1 MPPKENLERA
11 CEECIHYWAC
21 SRQCGEP
28 MAQSSATGCECYE
41 TIKSSMAYYVGALDG
56 VKGKIQN
63 RLRELAEADKDGRV
77 VPVRWETDLFRP
89 GGVWRCKSGMK
100 WHIASVS
107 WGKDSLAMLLMLIA
121 KGYPLNE
128 VVFYDTG
135 MEFEAIYHTRDQ
147 MLPRLE
153 QLGIKYTRLEPENPF
168 LFDMLERPVCSKQK
182 GTHQGYGWCGGLC
195 RWGTTGKL
203 KAIDRYAEARDA
215 MVYVGIAA
223 DETPRLEKERKPYKL
238 HPLAE
243 WGMTKADALAYCY
256 ENGFSWLEG
265 TIRLYDVLDRV
276 SCWCCCN
283 KNLRELRN
291 MCIYLPEYWER
302 LKDLQRK
309 IDRPMKGYYKGK
321 PRGVFELEQRFR
333 AELEQEAKA

>member
-1 MPPKENLERA
+1 
-11 CEECIHYWAC
+11 
-21 SRQCGEP
+21 
-28 MAQSSATGCECYE
+28 
-41 TIKSSMAYYVGALDG
+41 
-56 VKGKIQN
+56 
-63 RLRELAEADKDGRV
+63 
-77 VPVRWETDLFRP
+77 
-89 GGVWRCKSGMK
+89 MK

-107 WGKDSLAMLLMLIA
+107 WGKDSLAMLLTLIA

-243 WGMTKADALAYCY
+243 WGMTEADALAYCY

-291 MCIYLPEYWER
+291 MYASLPEYWER

-309 IDRPMKGYYKGK
+309 IDRPMTVSYTHLTL
-321 PRGVFELEQRFR
+321 PTT
-333 AELEQEAKA
+333 

>member
-1 MPPKENLERA
+1 MK
-11 CEECIHYWAC
+11 IYI
-21 SRQCGEP
+21 S
-28 MAQSSATGCECYE
+28 
-41 TIKSSMAYYVGALDG
+41 
-56 VKGKIQN
+56 GKITGD
-63 RLRELAEADKDGRV
+63 RRYKAKFREVEKKLAAAG
-77 VPVRWETDLFRP
+77 
-89 GGVWRCKSGMK
+89 
-100 WHIASVS
+100 HIV
-107 WGKDSLAMLLMLIA
+107 
-121 KGYPLNE
+121 LNPA
-128 VVFYDTG
+128 T
-135 MEFEAIYHTRDQ
+135 A
-147 MLPRLE
+147 
-153 QLGIKYTRLEPENPF
+153 PEG
-168 LFDMLERPVCSKQK
+168 LRPVD
-182 GTHQGYGWCGGLC
+182 YMRLC
-195 RWGTTGKL
+195 F
-203 KAIDRYAEARDA
+203 AMMEAADVVLFMQDYQDSRGA

-243 WGMTKADALAYCY
+243 WGMTEADALAYCY

-309 IDRPMKGYYKGK
+309 VDRPMKGYYKGK

>member
-1 MPPKENLERA
+1 
-11 CEECIHYWAC
+11 
-21 SRQCGEP
+21 
-28 MAQSSATGCECYE
+28 
-41 TIKSSMAYYVGALDG
+41 
-56 VKGKIQN
+56 
-63 RLRELAEADKDGRV
+63 
-77 VPVRWETDLFRP
+77 
-89 GGVWRCKSGMK
+89 MK

-243 WGMTKADALAYCY
+243 WGMPEADAMAYCY

-291 MCIYLPEYWER
+291 VVRRAVLFASGDEVTLQNLPSS
-302 LKDLQRK
+302 
-309 IDRPMKGYYKGK
+309 M
-321 PRGVFELEQRFR
+321 LESIARSDTPVHV
-333 AELEQEAKA
+333 

>member
-1 MPPKENLERA
+1 
-11 CEECIHYWAC
+11 
-21 SRQCGEP
+21 
-28 MAQSSATGCECYE
+28 
-41 TIKSSMAYYVGALDG
+41 
-56 VKGKIQN
+56 
-63 RLRELAEADKDGRV
+63 
-77 VPVRWETDLFRP
+77 
-89 GGVWRCKSGMK
+89 MK

-135 MEFEAIYHTRDQ
+135 MEFEAIYHIRDQ

-243 WGMTKADALAYCY
+243 WVMPEADALAYCY

-302 LKDLQRK
+302 RLAAD
-309 IDRPMKGYYKGK
+309 IISHK
-321 PRGVFELEQRFR
+321 PYTPLRFCFATR
-333 AELEQEAKA
+333 AEGRKAACIYSGSLLSKAAPPASWSAAALASSAEAHHSWPQWP